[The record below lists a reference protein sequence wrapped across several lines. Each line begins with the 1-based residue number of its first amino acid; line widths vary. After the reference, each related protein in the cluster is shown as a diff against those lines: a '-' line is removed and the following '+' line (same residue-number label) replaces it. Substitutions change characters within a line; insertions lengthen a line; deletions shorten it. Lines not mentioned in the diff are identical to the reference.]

1 MTFVHASGAT
11 RNLINA
17 IPTVNAESKVE
28 HWEIEIQYCCD
39 EIKRK
44 FKEFVDVEPLK
55 KPEEHTKDELL
66 NLCNIQQYDR
76 VFESV
81 CQCIK
86 NLQTENK
93 IKDFDISS
101 LKEN

>member
-1 MTFVHASGAT
+1 MTFVHASGTA
-11 RNLINA
+11 RNLIGA
-17 IPTVNAESKVE
+17 IPTVNEESKVK
-28 HWEIEIQYCCD
+28 HWEIEIEYRCG

-44 FKEFVDVEPLK
+44 FKEFVDVEPFK

-76 VFESV
+76 VFENICKCV
-81 CQCIK
+81 K

-93 IKDFDISS
+93 LKDFDISS
-101 LKEN
+101 LKKN